1 MSYPFH
7 DKTVT
12 ITNCGRICIAGQKIH
27 LSTVFAGHDVGVR
40 QVEDDV
46 WLVSFMDYDLGYF
59 DLESNKV
66 QALDNPFGPKV
77 LGVWAVKS
85 VNHVLGILCKPCDRF
100 TPLCDGGS
108 GETRTRDQ
116 RIKSPLLYRLSYRPS
131 IDWLAFDGIC
141 KRFAKKDYFCNS
153 FFTQNDH
160 YSKMLKGRQGL

>member
-1 MSYPFH
+1 MKKPAELYTPSARRYAGLPDVSYPFH

-40 QVEDDV
+40 QVEDEV

-85 VNHVLGILCKPCDRF
+85 VNHVLGIHLFLMVGRA
-100 TPLCDGGS
+100 
-108 GETRTRDQ
+108 
-116 RIKSPLLYRLSYRPS
+116 RLE
-131 IDWLAFDGIC
+131 LATNG
-141 KRFAKKDYFCNS
+141 
-153 FFTQNDH
+153 
-160 YSKMLKGRQGL
+160 LKEVVALQKLI

>member
-1 MSYPFH
+1 MKKPAELYTSSTRRYQGLPDVSYPFH

-40 QVEDDV
+40 QIEDDV

-77 LGVWAVKS
+77 LGV
-85 VNHVLGILCKPCDRF
+85 
-100 TPLCDGGS
+100 
-108 GETRTRDQ
+108 
-116 RIKSPLLYRLSYRPS
+116 
-131 IDWLAFDGIC
+131 
-141 KRFAKKDYFCNS
+141 
-153 FFTQNDH
+153 
-160 YSKMLKGRQGL
+160 